1 MKNVEIYGRPACI
14 FCKRA
19 VALCESN
26 SIKYTYYQLGEDYE
40 MEDLWEKVK
49 FRTYP
54 QIFTN
59 FLKNRM
65 FSAFTNVSVVSY
77 QAIYNI

>member
-49 FRTYP
+49 FLTYP
-54 QIFTN
+54 QIFIDG
-59 FLKNRM
+59 K
-65 FSAFTNVSVVSY
+65 AVGGFTDFEKIHLQEGIS
-77 QAIYNI
+77 